1 MWYSELKYAKGV
13 RQMKKY
19 MAALLAAVML
29 WVIIPAAGAE
39 EVPVPIHTVQ
49 DLLDMAQ
56 NPEGSYILMEDLD
69 LAGIPWKGLDFS
81 GTFDGNGHAL
91 LNLTLTEVGDIRL
104 PAYDGN
110 AKSYDAAYL
119 GFFSTLRN
127 AQVKDLKLINVRS
140 CLEINEPCFV
150 GALAGYA
157 EEASITGCTVT
168 GTLELRAFDRIFG
181 IGGMVGYG
189 SGAIQGCTMDMT
201 LICVDTDA
209 TTLDEQFLGGA
220 YATGY
225 INVQDCS
232 ITLAG
237 FVSEHGYVH
246 SGGVVGMYM
255 KYPLGK
261 GTGYITG
268 NQISG
273 KITFF
278 EDNKSRRAYCEAIVG
293 ESLVSPYVLR
303 DNTQEFIRDERQDVT
318 VELRPEMCEN
328 PVYEQ
333 TVVPG
338 DCHNFGYSLYT
349 CVGCGYTYRDDYT
362 LCFHSTETWQVEK
375 PATVEEEGVSIGN
388 CDGCGLPLK
397 RTDPKLEPEPIPE
410 PTETQIPVTQ
420 PAQEQ
425 LPPEEE
431 TSWLLPVVIAAGLAA
446 LVAVLAI
453 AVGKRKKS

>member
-1 MWYSELKYAKGV
+1 
-13 RQMKKY
+13 MKKY

-140 CLEINEPCFV
+140 CLKINEPCFV

-157 EEASITGCTVT
+157 EEASITGCTAT

-261 GTGYITG
+261 GTGYITDLG
-268 NQISG
+268 MTG
-273 KITFF
+273 P
-278 EDNKSRRAYCEAIVG
+278 V
-293 ESLVSPYVLR
+293 ESVLGIEPW
-303 DNTQEFIRDERQDVT
+303 QS
-318 VELRPEMCEN
+318 VESFLGGLHGR
-328 PVYEQ
+328 Y
-333 TVVPG
+333 
-338 DCHNFGYSLYT
+338 
-349 CVGCGYTYRDDYT
+349 
-362 LCFHSTETWQVEK
+362 K
-375 PATVEEEGVSIGN
+375 PAEGPCKLQGAIFTMDTATGLCTAVERVEI
-388 CDGCGLPLK
+388 
-397 RTDPKLEPEPIPE
+397 R
-410 PTETQIPVTQ
+410 
-420 PAQEQ
+420 
-425 LPPEEE
+425 
-431 TSWLLPVVIAAGLAA
+431 
-446 LVAVLAI
+446 
-453 AVGKRKKS
+453 